1 MAVIS
6 RRERRRRSLIGQ
18 WPPAQHSPANQRARG
33 WLLVFCAPFAR
44 VTHPDLPLIMYS
56 SGSGGLLERLA
67 TTKADVIALDGTG
80 EP

>member
-1 MAVIS
+1 M
-6 RRERRRRSLIGQ
+6 
-18 WPPAQHSPANQRARG
+18 
-33 WLLVFCAPFAR
+33 VFCAPFAR

-67 TTKADVIALDGTG
+67 TTKAAVIALDGTG